1 MDTPNEI
8 RDFLTTRRAGLT
20 PAAVGLPDYG
30 GRRRVAGLRREE
42 VALLAGMS
50 VEYYTRFE
58 RGNASGVSELVLEG
72 IARALQLDD
81 AERTHLYDLVRA
93 ANDGARPMRR
103 RPITRAQNVRPT
115 TQRLLDAMTGVPA
128 LVQNGRLDV
137 IATNALAR
145 ALFSEMYVQPQRP
158 VNFARFLF
166 LEPRAQAFYRDWD
179 DSADQ
184 LVALL
189 RAETGRNRD
198 DRALSDLIGELSTR
212 SEVFR
217 RLWGA
222 HAVREHRT
230 GNKRLHHPD
239 VGDLDLSYEAMELS
253 NERGLQLIAWTA
265 EPSTRSHDALQL
277 LGNLA
282 ASTSSLPPVA
292 GQ

>member
-1 MDTPNEI
+1 MDSPNEI
-8 RDFLTTRRAGLT
+8 RDFLITRRARLT
-20 PAAVGLPDYG
+20 PVEAGLPDYG
-30 GRRRVAGLRREE
+30 GRRRVPGLRREE

-93 ANDGARPMRR
+93 ANDGARPTRR
-103 RPITRAQNVRPT
+103 RPASRSLNIRAN

-145 ALFSEMYVQPQRP
+145 TLFSEMYVQPQRP

-166 LEPRAQAFYRDWD
+166 LESRAHAFYRDWD
-179 DSADQ
+179 ESADQ
-184 LVALL
+184 LVSLL

-198 DRALSDLIGELSTR
+198 DRALSDLIGELSTK
-212 SEVFR
+212 SDAFR
-217 RLWGA
+217 TLWGA
-222 HAVREHRT
+222 HSVREHLT
-230 GNKRLHHPD
+230 GTKHFHHPD

-253 NERGLQLIAWTA
+253 NQRGFQLIAWTA
-265 EPSTRSHDALQL
+265 EPSTTSHDALQL
-277 LGNLA
+277 LGTLA
-282 ASTSSLPPVA
+282 ASNSSRVEL
-292 GQ
+292 